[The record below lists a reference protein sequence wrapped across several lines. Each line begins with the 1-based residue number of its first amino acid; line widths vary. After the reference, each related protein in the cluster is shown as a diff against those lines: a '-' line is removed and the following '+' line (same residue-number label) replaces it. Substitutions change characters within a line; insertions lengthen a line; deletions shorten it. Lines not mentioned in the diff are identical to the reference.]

1 MWVLRQA
8 GLSRLFYYNSRH
20 IRPAHPENSL
30 KGILMGE
37 LGIFGILHLAAL
49 AYAALQIFDSSA
61 DMTKKIIWIL
71 IVAFLPVVGLIVW
84 FFIGP
89 GTPKK

>member
-1 MWVLRQA
+1 
-8 GLSRLFYYNSRH
+8 
-20 IRPAHPENSL
+20 
-30 KGILMGE
+30 MGD

-49 AYAALQIFDSSA
+49 VYAALQIFGSSA
-61 DMTKKIIWIL
+61 DTAKKIIWVL
-71 IVAFLPVVGLIVW
+71 IVALLPVAGLIVW